1 LADTATPP
9 VAKRSIRVCLSP
21 ALVGNY
27 KLENTIVVL
36 IDILRATTSI
46 CVAFAHGVE
55 HIVPVETPE
64 ECDGLRRQGYLGA
77 AERNGMVV
85 PGFEIG
91 NSPYSFMQDLR
102 GKRIALT
109 TTNGT
114 HALHKAKQA
123 KAIVVGAFANQSVLE
138 RWLRDRPENILMLC
152 SGWKNNVN
160 LEDSLFAGAMVE
172 ALADSV
178 YPADDAGTMCR
189 LLYQAANANKRFYLQ
204 HSSHYNRLIELELQR
219 DVKFCLRRDTSP
231 ALPLYQDGRLVN
243 LLAQT
248 VPTNA

>member
-1 LADTATPP
+1 M
-9 VAKRSIRVCLSP
+9 CLSP
-21 ALVGNY
+21 ALVVNY

-36 IDILRATTSI
+36 IDILRATTSM
-46 CVAFAHGVE
+46 CVAFTHGVD

-64 ECDGLRRQGYLGA
+64 ECDALRRQGYLGA

-102 GKRIALT
+102 GKRVALT

-114 HALHKAKQA
+114 HALHKVKQA
-123 KAIVVGAFANQSVLE
+123 KAIVVGAFANQTVLQT
-138 RWLRDRPENILMLC
+138 WLAAQTENILMLC

-160 LEDSLFAGAMVE
+160 LEDSLFAGAVVE
-172 ALADSV
+172 ALAAEV
-178 YPADDAGTMCR
+178 HPADDASTMCR
-189 LLYQAANANKRFYLQ
+189 LLYQAGNANKRFYLQ

-219 DVKFCLRRDTSP
+219 DVKFCLRQDTSP
-231 ALPLYQDGRLVN
+231 ALPIYRNGRLVD
-243 LLAQT
+243 LLAQP
-248 VPTNA
+248 VNAAS